1 MVTRTYWRVL
11 AAIGLILC
19 VHCGCNL
26 RGMSNDYGKSQA
38 LKKFGESRD
47 EWGVPE
53 RPNEKLVVEKLIAT
67 DCLNRIHRTLRTAE
81 EGSSIVAG
89 NLGALETTCQC
100 WSVEVDTGVLGGL
113 AAYYDLSGEL
123 LLAWRVPEG

>member
-26 RGMSNDYGKSQA
+26 CGMSTDYGKSQA

-47 EWGVPE
+47 AWGVTE
-53 RPNEKLVVEKLIAT
+53 RPNEKLVVEKLITT
-67 DCLNRIHRTLRTAE
+67 DCLKRIRSTLRSAE
-81 EGSSIVAG
+81 EGSAIVAG
-89 NLGALETTCQC
+89 SLDAMETSRQC
-100 WSVEVDTGVLGGL
+100 WSVEVDTGWIGGL
-113 AAYYDLSGEL
+113 AAYYDLNGEL
-123 LLAWRVPEG
+123 LLAWRIPEG